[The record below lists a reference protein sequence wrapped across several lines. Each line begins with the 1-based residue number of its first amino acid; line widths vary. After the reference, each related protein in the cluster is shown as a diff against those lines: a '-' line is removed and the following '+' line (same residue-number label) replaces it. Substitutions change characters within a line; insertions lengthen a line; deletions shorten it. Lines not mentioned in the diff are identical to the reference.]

1 MFAFVLELRGRSA
14 VLFRDQTPQV
24 NAGRLAYE
32 PESDLNGVV
41 MRVLLAEDD
50 LTLQRGLR
58 QTLCDAGHRTTVV
71 ADGEHA
77 DNLLRSE
84 AFDLVVLDLGLP
96 SLDGIVVLERLR
108 KRRQTTPV
116 LILSARAQTADR
128 VRGLDTGADDYLCK
142 PFDLVEFEA
151 RVRAFVRRGHGS
163 SVHIGALEWFWDSR
177 QGRIGPT
184 ALDLSKHETTMLES
198 LLQAPGKIVP
208 KSVLAQRIGDEVAA
222 ADNMVEV
229 YIHRLRRKL
238 SHSGVEIRTVRGI
251 GYALRDSIVG
261 A

>member
-1 MFAFVLELRGRSA
+1 MSAFFLELRGRSA

-32 PESDLNGVV
+32 PESDLNGVS

-50 LTLQRGLR
+50 LTLQHGLR

-116 LILSARAQTADR
+116 LILSARGQESATCLPLQRTM
-128 VRGLDTGADDYLCK
+128 GL
-142 PFDLVEFEA
+142 
-151 RVRAFVRRGHGS
+151 RGS
-163 SVHIGALEWFWDSR
+163 SSSTR
-177 QGRIGPT
+177 C
-184 ALDLSKHETTMLES
+184 
-198 LLQAPGKIVP
+198 PGV
-208 KSVLAQRIGDEVAA
+208 SEER
-222 ADNMVEV
+222 
-229 YIHRLRRKL
+229 
-238 SHSGVEIRTVRGI
+238 SG
-251 GYALRDSIVG
+251 
-261 A
+261 